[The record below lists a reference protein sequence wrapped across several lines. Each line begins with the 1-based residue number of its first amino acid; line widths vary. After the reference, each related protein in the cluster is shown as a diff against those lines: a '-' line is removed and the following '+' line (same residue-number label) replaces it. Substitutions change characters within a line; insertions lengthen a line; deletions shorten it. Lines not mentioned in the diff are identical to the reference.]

1 MPGITNEFGFIKKKD
16 KEKEKYSR
24 NINNILAYSI
34 WGPSN
39 MLYNR
44 VRNSKGLTSTN
55 LVGVKLYFS
64 TLSRWYDTLTDIT

>member
-16 KEKEKYSR
+16 KEKRKYSR

-34 WGPSN
+34 WGLQTCCTTGSA
-39 MLYNR
+39 
-44 VRNSKGLTSTN
+44 NSKGLTSTN

-64 TLSRWYDTLTDIT
+64 TLSR